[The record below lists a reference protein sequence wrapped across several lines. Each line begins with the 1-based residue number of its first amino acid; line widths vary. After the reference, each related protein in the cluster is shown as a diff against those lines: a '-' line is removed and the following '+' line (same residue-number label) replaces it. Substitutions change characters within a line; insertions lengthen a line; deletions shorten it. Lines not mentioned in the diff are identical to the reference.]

1 MLAED
6 EYILRNVNHDGC
18 AALDSSNMSKP
29 EFVYRA
35 SENTADLPTAV
46 SASDVPTW
54 ESLESVIAERMPGMD
69 ITRIRQAY
77 DFANEQHADVWRQS
91 GEPYISHP
99 ISVAMILAEMQ
110 LDQDTLVAAL
120 LHDVLED
127 TDTTYEDI
135 ETLFGT
141 PVANLVD
148 GATKLGRIR
157 WTPEKQEQ
165 ATREKERQAE
175 SLRKMFLAMVDDIR
189 VVLIKLADRLHNM
202 RTLEHMP
209 RAKQLRSAQ
218 ETMEIY
224 APLANR
230 LGIWQIKSELEDL
243 ALRYL
248 DPQTYHSVERA
259 LQRRGTDRER
269 YLEKVINELEAA
281 LAEAGIEAEIYG
293 REKHLTSIVRK
304 MERKNRRLEEIYDV
318 LGIRV
323 LVNEKKD
330 CYGALGVIHTMW
342 HPIPG
347 EFDDYIATPKES
359 MYQSIHTAVIG
370 SEGTPIEIQ
379 IRTFEMHQIAEF
391 GIAAH
396 WRYKEGA
403 KSDQNVEAKITW
415 LRQLMD
421 WRDEVVD
428 AQEFVESLKSD
439 VFQEMIYVFTPQ
451 GDIIELPAGATPID
465 FAYRIHTEVGHQCVG
480 AKVNNQLVPLDYKL
494 QNGQV
499 IQIMTSKTK
508 VGPSRDWL
516 MSSSGYIK
524 TASAREKVRQWFRRQ
539 ERDEN
544 IAQGRSILERE
555 LRRLGLESKLE
566 DIVKEFPRY
575 QKVDD
580 FLAAIGYGAISPQQI
595 ATRLAE
601 EEDRKVLKPQGP
613 QKSTTAPAGINV
625 TGVGDLYTRLANCCK
640 PVYGDPIIGYVTRGR
655 GITVHRTDCH
665 NVANVDE
672 AGRLVQVSWGN
683 QHREFYPVNI
693 RIEAWDRVGLLRDI
707 TALVADEKVNALNV
721 MTKVNDDRT
730 VTVLMTLEVD
740 GVQQLS
746 HVLQKLEAVRDV
758 YDVHRDPTPP
768 SAFEQTSP
776 AG

>member
-1 MLAED
+1 M
-6 EYILRNVNHDGC
+6 
-18 AALDSSNMSKP
+18 SNP
-29 EFVYRA
+29 EFVHRSA
-35 SENTADLPTAV
+35 EETADTPTTRTVEGAV
-46 SASDVPTW
+46 TW
-54 ESLESVIAERMPGMD
+54 DTLAAVIDEHIPGMD
-69 ITRIRQAY
+69 KTKVRRAY
-77 DFANEQHADVWRQS
+77 EFANDQHENVLRKS

-99 ISVAMILAEMQ
+99 IAVAIILAEMQ
-110 LDQDTLVAAL
+110 LDPDTIAAAL
-120 LHDVLED
+120 LHDVIED
-127 TDTTYEDI
+127 TDTNYEDI
-135 ETLFGT
+135 ETTFGEI
-141 PVANLVD
+141 VAKLVD
-148 GATKLGRIR
+148 GVSKLGRIQ
-157 WTPEKQEQ
+157 WTPEQQEQ
-165 ATREKERQAE
+165 ASREKERQAE

-230 LGIWQIKSELEDL
+230 LGIWQVKSELEDL

-248 DPQTYHSVERA
+248 DPQTYYSVERA
-259 LQRRGTDRER
+259 LARRGTDRER
-269 YLEKVINELEAA
+269 YLTEVITQLHSA
-281 LAEAGIEAEIYG
+281 LADAGIEAEIYG
-293 REKHLTSIVRK
+293 REKHITSIVRK
-304 MERKNRRLEEIYDV
+304 MERKSRRLEEIYDV

-359 MYQSIHTAVIG
+359 MYQSIHTAVLG

-379 IRTFEMHQIAEF
+379 IRTSEMHQVAEY

-403 KSDQNVEAKITW
+403 KSDQNLEAKITW

-439 VFQEMIYVFTPQ
+439 VFQEMIYVFTPR
-451 GDIIELPAGATPID
+451 GDIIELPAEATPID

-499 IQIMTSKTK
+499 VQIMTSKTK

-516 MSSSGYIK
+516 MSSNGYIK

-539 ERDEN
+539 EREEN
-544 IAQGRSILERE
+544 IHQGRNILERE
-555 LRRLGLESKLE
+555 LRRLGIEAKIDE
-566 DIVKEFPRY
+566 VAKQFPRY
-575 QKVDD
+575 NKTDD
-580 FLAAIGYGAISPQQI
+580 FLAAIGYGAVSPQQI

-601 EEDRKVLKPQGP
+601 DEDRKVLRRQTS
-613 QKSTTAPAGINV
+613 QQSTTSPVGINV
-625 TGVGDLYTRLANCCK
+625 TGIGDLYTRLASCCK

-655 GITVHRTDCH
+655 GITVHRDDCQ

-672 AGRLVQVSWGN
+672 SGRLVQVSWGTE
-683 QHREFYPVNI
+683 HRELYPVNV
-693 RIEAWDRVGLLRDI
+693 RIDAWDRVGLLRDV
-707 TALVADEKVNALNV
+707 TGLVADEKVNALNV
-721 MTKVNDDRT
+721 MTRVNDDRT
-730 VTVLMTLEVD
+730 VTVLMTLEVN

-746 HVLQKLEAVRDV
+746 QILQKLEAIRDV
-758 YDVHRDPTPP
+758 FDVKRDPTPANAYDL
-768 SAFEQTSP
+768 SNQR
-776 AG
+776 

>member
-1 MLAED
+1 MSSP
-6 EYILRNVNHDGC
+6 EYAHRPVEE
-18 AALDSSNMSKP
+18 A
-29 EFVYRA
+29 
-35 SENTADLPTAV
+35 ADLPTPASV
-46 SASDVPTW
+46 SEFPTW
-54 ESLESVIAERMPGMD
+54 ETLQAVIDEHVPGMD
-69 ITRIRQAY
+69 ITKVRRAY
-77 DFANEQHADVWRQS
+77 EFANDQHADIVRKS

-99 ISVAMILAEMQ
+99 IAVAMILAEMQ
-110 LDQDTLVAAL
+110 LDPDALAAAL
-120 LHDVLED
+120 LHDVIED
-127 TDTTYEDI
+127 TDATFEDI
-135 ETLFGT
+135 ATMFGE
-141 PVANLVD
+141 PVAKLVD
-148 GATKLGRIR
+148 GVTKLGRIK
-157 WTPEKQEQ
+157 WTPEQQEQ
-165 ATREKERQAE
+165 ASREKDRQAE

-209 RAKQLRSAQ
+209 RVKQIRSAQ

-248 DPQTYHSVERA
+248 DPQTFYSVERA
-259 LQRRGTDRER
+259 LARRGTDRER
-269 YLEKVINELEAA
+269 YINSVIEELQAA
-281 LAEAGIEAEIYG
+281 LSEAGIEAEIYG
-293 REKHLTSIVRK
+293 REKHITSIVKK
-304 MERKNRRLEEIYDV
+304 MERKGRRLEEIYDV

-359 MYQSIHTAVIG
+359 MYQSIHTAVLG
-370 SEGTPIEIQ
+370 SEGSPIEIQ
-379 IRTFEMHQIAEF
+379 IRTLEMHEVAEY

-396 WRYKEGA
+396 WRYKEGT

-439 VFQEMIYVFTPQ
+439 VFQEMIYVFTPR
-451 GDIIELPAGATPID
+451 GDIIELPGDATPID

-499 IQIMTSKTK
+499 VQIMTSKTK

-539 ERDEN
+539 EREEN

-555 LRRLGLESKLE
+555 LRRLGVAVKID
-566 DIVKEFPRY
+566 DIARQFPRY
-575 QKVDD
+575 NKTDD
-580 FLAAIGYGAISPQQI
+580 FLAAIGYGAVSPQQI

-601 EEDRKVLKPQGP
+601 DEDRQVLKRPNAPQ
-613 QKSTTAPAGINV
+613 STTSPVGINV
-625 TGVGDLYTRLANCCK
+625 TGIGDLYTRLASCCK
-640 PVYGDPIIGYVTRGR
+640 PVFGDSIIGYVTRGR
-655 GITVHRTDCH
+655 GITVHRDDCQ

-672 AGRLVQVSWGN
+672 AGRLVHVSWGSE
-683 QHREFYPVNI
+683 QHEKYPVNV
-693 RIEAWDRVGLLRDI
+693 RIDAWDRVGLLRDV

-721 MTKVNDDRT
+721 MTRVNDDRT
-730 VTVLMTLEVD
+730 VTVLMTLEVN

-746 HVLQKLEAVRDV
+746 QILQKLEAIRDV
-758 YDVHRDPTPP
+758 FDVLRDPTPAA
-768 SAFEQTSP
+768 AFDASSP
-776 AG
+776 RH

>member
-1 MLAED
+1 
-6 EYILRNVNHDGC
+6 
-18 AALDSSNMSKP
+18 MSKP
-29 EFVYRA
+29 EFVHRPT
-35 SENTADLPTAV
+35 EETADVSTALTT
-46 SASDVPTW
+46 SEIPTW
-54 ESLESVIAERMPGMD
+54 ETLDAVIDEHIPGMD
-69 ITRIRQAY
+69 KTKVRRAY
-77 DFANEQHADVWRQS
+77 EYASEQHSHVWRKS
-91 GEPYISHP
+91 GEPFISHP
-99 ISVAMILAEMQ
+99 IAVAIILAEIQ
-110 LDQDTLVAAL
+110 LDPDTLAAAL
-120 LHDVLED
+120 LHDVIED
-127 TDTTYEDI
+127 TDTTFDDI
-135 ETLFGT
+135 ATMFGE

-148 GATKLGRIR
+148 GVSKLGKIK
-157 WTPEKQEQ
+157 WTPEQQEQ
-165 ATREKERQAE
+165 ASREKERQAE

-209 RAKQLRSAQ
+209 RVKQIRSAQ

-230 LGIWQIKSELEDL
+230 LGIWQIKSELDDL

-248 DPQTYHSVERA
+248 DPQTYFSVVRSLA
-259 LQRRGTDRER
+259 RRGTDRER
-269 YLEKVINELEAA
+269 YLNRVINELQSALSEAR
-281 LAEAGIEAEIYG
+281 IEAEIYG
-293 REKHLTSIVRK
+293 REKHITSIVRK
-304 MERKNRRLEEIYDV
+304 MERKGRRLEEIYDV

-359 MYQSIHTAVIG
+359 MYQSIHTAVLG

-379 IRTFEMHQIAEF
+379 IRTFEMHQIAEY

-396 WRYKEGA
+396 WRYKEGT
-403 KSDQNVEAKITW
+403 KSDQNLEAKVTW

-439 VFQEMIYVFTPQ
+439 VFQEMTYVFTPR

-539 ERDEN
+539 EREEN
-544 IAQGRSILERE
+544 INQGRSILERE
-555 LRRLGLESKLE
+555 LRRLGIEAKIDE
-566 DIVKEFPRY
+566 IAKEFPRY
-575 QKVDD
+575 NKTED
-580 FLAAIGYGAISPQQI
+580 FLAAIGYGAVSPQQI

-601 EEDRKVLKPQGP
+601 DEDRKVLRKQSS
-613 QKSTTAPAGINV
+613 QRSTTSPVGISV
-625 TGVGDLYTRLANCCK
+625 TGIGDLYTRLASCCK
-640 PVYGDPIIGYVTRGR
+640 PVFGDPIIGYVTRGR
-655 GITVHRTDCH
+655 GITVHREDCH

-683 QHREFYPVNI
+683 EHRELYPVNV
-693 RIEAWDRVGLLRDI
+693 RIDAWDRVGLLRDV
-707 TALVADEKVNALNV
+707 TALVADEKINALNV
-721 MTKVNDDRT
+721 LTRVNDDRT
-730 VTVLMTLEVD
+730 VTVLMTLEVN

-746 HVLQKLEAVRDV
+746 QILQKLEAIRDV
-758 YDVHRDPTPP
+758 FDVMRDPTPA
-768 SAFEQTSP
+768 SAFDTTSQR
-776 AG
+776 